1 VRATLSDQVVTSA
14 TVQIPAWGLPW
25 ADVETDTAELLGDNT
40 VELQISDLT
49 LAGTIVTSGAPYGR
63 SRYRVVA
70 GSGGWG
76 EVIEAQSYT
85 SDYQVLRS
93 DVLRDAA
100 AAAGEL
106 IDLDG
111 VTGSLESHWTRQR
124 GPAARTLELVSPRAW
139 YVDLGGVTRIGSY
152 PETTYTGDAT
162 RMSGTDLA
170 AGRIELAPVSL
181 VGLLPG
187 ALVDGLRAADIEVRF
202 GGEGLRA
209 TVWAEHG
216 ASSRLASA
224 LDRIVQALTADRRL
238 AGSWEYRVLQ
248 QQGERLDLQPVR
260 TSAGLPYLTRVR
272 ARLAPGL
279 RVEHRP
285 GSLVLVTF
293 VDGSPSRPAVTGGD
307 DPDSPGWLPQAIY
320 LEAEGPIDVAADGD
334 ASVDATGITTI
345 GESSAEVLAGAGL
358 GRVLREGDTLT
369 LTGVEPGTSA
379 TGVTAVVTL
388 GIGIPPLP
396 SRLKA

>member
-1 VRATLSDQVVTSA
+1 MRATLSGQVVTRA
-14 TVQIPAWGLPW
+14 RLQIPAWGLPW
-25 ADVETDTAELLGDNT
+25 AEVETDSPEPLEDNT
-40 VELQISDLT
+40 VDLQISDLT
-49 LAGTIVTSGAPYGR
+49 MAGTTVTSGAYRGR

-76 EVIEAQSYT
+76 ELIEEKAYT
-85 SDYQVLRS
+85 SDYQVFRA

-111 VTGSLESHWTRQR
+111 VEGDLGNHWIRQE

-139 YVDLGGVTRIGSY
+139 YTEVDGVTHVGTR
-152 PETTYTGDAT
+152 PVAEYTGDAT
-162 RMSGTDLA
+162 RMDGTDRA
-170 AGRIELAPVSL
+170 AGRIELAPSSL

-187 ALVDGLRAADIEVRF
+187 AVVDGLTAADIEVRF
-202 GGEGLRA
+202 GRKGLRA

-224 LDRIVQALTADRRL
+224 LDRIVQALTADHRL
-238 AGSWEYRVLQ
+238 RGTWEYRVLQ

-260 TSAGLPYLTRVR
+260 ASTGLPYLVRVR
-272 ARLAPGL
+272 VRLAPGH

-293 VDGSPSRPAVTGGD
+293 ADGSPSRPAVVGGD
-307 DPDSPGWLPQAIY
+307 DPGSPGWLPQAIY

-334 ASVDATGITTI
+334 VAVDATGETTV
-345 GESSAEVLAGAGL
+345 GESSSAVNLAAAWAPVVRVGDKITGLVVQGAPGEVVIASVTRADLAPPTKVLA
-358 GRVLREGDTLT
+358 
-369 LTGVEPGTSA
+369 
-379 TGVTAVVTL
+379 
-388 GIGIPPLP
+388 
-396 SRLKA
+396 

>member
-1 VRATLSDQVVTSA
+1 MRATLSDQVITRA
-14 TVQIPAWGLPW
+14 TLQIPAWGLPW
-25 ADVETDTAELLGDNT
+25 AEVETDTPETLEDGT

-49 LAGTIVTSGAPYGR
+49 MAGTVITSGPYRGR

-76 EVIEAQSYT
+76 EIIEAKSYT
-85 SDYQVLRS
+85 AGYQVLRS

-100 AAAGEL
+100 AAAGEP
-106 IDLDG
+106 INLDD
-111 VTGSLESHWTRQR
+111 VTGDLGNHWTRQE
-124 GPAARTLELVSPRAW
+124 GPAARTLELVAPRAW
-139 YVDLGGVTRIGSY
+139 YVELDGVTHVGAR
-152 PETTYTGDAT
+152 PVVEYTGDAT
-162 RMSGTDLA
+162 RADGTDRA
-170 AGRIELAPVSL
+170 AGKIELAPDSL

-187 ALVDGLRAADIEVRF
+187 AVVDGLTAADIEVRF
-202 GGEGLRA
+202 GGKGLRA

-260 TSAGLPYLTRVR
+260 TATGLPYLTRVR
-272 ARLAPGL
+272 VRLAPGL

-307 DPDSPGWLPQAIY
+307 DPESPGWLPQAVY
-320 LEAEGPIDVAADGD
+320 LEADGPIDIAADGD
-334 ASVDATGITTI
+334 ASINGSLVK
-345 GESSAEVLAGAGL
+345 AGAGWAPVVRL
-358 GRVLREGDTLT
+358 GDKIEGA
-369 LTGVEPGTSA
+369 VVPGA
-379 TGVTAVVTL
+379 TGSVVIASLTRADL
-388 GIGIPPLP
+388 APPTKVL
-396 SRLKA
+396 A